1 MLTLMLIPKWSKTK
15 HPITATTTTQ
25 ANLNNYPKTMQT
37 LKNKAPQN
45 RNA

>member
-1 MLTLMLIPKWSKTK
+1 MVSMPKWPKTS
-15 HPITATTTTQ
+15 IATTTTQ

-45 RNA
+45 QNA